1 MLPVFWSDQQL
12 HRRTVT
18 LAQQPRQGGEHR
30 TVPAGEGGLGVAALQ
45 DGQLVPEH
53 QYLDILGRG
62 GVGQQAQPAE
72 QEAAES
78 VDQTERHASQVCAD
92 GLANTHDVSTL

>member
-1 MLPVFWSDQQL
+1 M
-12 HRRTVT
+12 T
-18 LAQQPRQGGEHR
+18 LAQEPKQGCEHR
-30 TVPAGEGGLGVAALQ
+30 TVPAGEIGLGAAALQ

-62 GVGQQAQPAE
+62 RAGQQAQPTE

-78 VDQTERHASQVCAD
+78 VDQTERHVSQACTG
-92 GLANTHDVSTL
+92 GLASTFDVITSWPRSRSSA